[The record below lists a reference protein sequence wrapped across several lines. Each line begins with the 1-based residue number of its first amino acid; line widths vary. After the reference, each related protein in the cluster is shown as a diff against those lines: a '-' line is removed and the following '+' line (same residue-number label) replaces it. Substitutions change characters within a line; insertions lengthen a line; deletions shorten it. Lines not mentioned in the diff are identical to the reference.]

1 MDPDLDESTLPSPP
15 QRPRRRGVYLLPN
28 LLTTGTLFGGFYGI
42 VAAIDGLFLQA
53 AVGVF
58 LAGVLDGLDGRVA
71 RLTHTQSDFGRE
83 YDSLADMVSF
93 GLAPA
98 LIVYL
103 WGLRELVYFGWHW
116 GQVGW
121 LAAFVYAVGA
131 ALRLARFNTQSSDI
145 SRRYFVGLPSPAAA
159 AVVTGLVWV
168 CADSGISGVS
178 MSIPAAL
185 VTASAGALMVSSIR
199 FYSFKEIKL
208 AEPVPFR
215 YLLIMVGGV
224 ILIAFKPPLVLFLC
238 FFGYMLTGVVQAV
251 LRRRRRKNHS
261 PIDQG

>member
-1 MDPDLDESTLPSPP
+1 MDPDLDEPTLPSPP

-58 LAGVLDGLDGRVA
+58 LAGLLDGLDGRVA
-71 RLTHTQSDFGRE
+71 RLTHTQSAFGRE

-103 WGLRELVYFGWHW
+103 WGLRELAHFGWHW

-121 LAAFVYAVGA
+121 LAAFIYAVGA
-131 ALRLARFNTQSSDI
+131 ALRLARFNTQSSEI

-168 CADSGISGVS
+168 CADTGISGVS

-185 VTASAGALMVSSIR
+185 ITATGGALMVSSIR
-199 FYSFKEIKL
+199 YYSFKDIKL
-208 AEPVPFR
+208 AERVPFR
-215 YLLIMVGGV
+215 YLLMMVGV
-224 ILIAFKPPLVLFLC
+224 LVLIAFNPPLVLFLC
-238 FFGYMLTGVVQAV
+238 FFGYMLTGMVQAV
-251 LRRRRRKNHS
+251 LRRRHRKSHS
-261 PIDQG
+261 VTSE

>member
-1 MDPDLDESTLPSPP
+1 MDPDLDESILPSPRP
-15 QRPRRRGVYLLPN
+15 RPRRRGIYLLPN

-53 AVGVF
+53 AVAVF
-58 LAGVLDGLDGRVA
+58 LAGLLDGLDGRVA
-71 RLTHTQSDFGRE
+71 RLTHTQSEFGRE

-103 WGLRELVYFGWHW
+103 WALRELAHFGWHW

-131 ALRLARFNTQSSDI
+131 ALRLARFNTQAADI

-168 CADSGISGVS
+168 CADAGVSGVS

-185 VTASAGALMVSSIR
+185 ITACAGALMVSSIR
-199 FYSFKEIKL
+199 YYSFKDIKL
-208 AEPVPFR
+208 AERVPFR
-215 YLLIMVGGV
+215 YLLMMVGV
-224 ILIAFKPPLVLFLC
+224 LILIAFNPPLVLFLC
-238 FFGYMLTGVVQAV
+238 FFGYMLTGMIQAI
-251 LRRRRRKNHS
+251 LRRRRRHDRAA
-261 PIDQG
+261 IRE

>member
-1 MDPDLDESTLPSPP
+1 MASEFEESFAEEPP
-15 QRPRRRGVYLLPN
+15 KPGPARRRGIYLLPN

-53 AVGVF
+53 AIGVF

-71 RLTHTQSDFGRE
+71 RMTRTQSEFGRE

-98 LIVYL
+98 LIIYL
-103 WGLRELVYFGWHW
+103 WSLRELSQFGWHW

-131 ALRLARFNTQSSDI
+131 ALRLARFNTQTTSI
-145 SRRYFVGLPSPAAA
+145 SRRYFVGLPSPSAA

-168 CADSGISGVS
+168 CADSGISGVT

-185 VTASAGALMVSSIR
+185 VTIGAGALMVSNIR
-199 FYSFKEIKL
+199 YYSFKDIKL
-208 AEPVPFR
+208 AERVPFR
-215 YLLIMVGGV
+215 YLLTMVGLLV
-224 ILIAFKPPLVLFLC
+224 LIAFNPPLVLFLG
-238 FFGYMLTGVVQAV
+238 FFGYMLAGVMQAA
-251 LRRRRRKNHS
+251 LRRRRRPAAPS
-261 PIDQG
+261 